1 MRKVEKQSQ
10 PCKSLPKIFLSMQK
24 DQNYNKIMTATVKRL
39 DGEGYNGNAAENM
52 GIEVLQ
58 TLKQEYDI
66 VDKYGA
72 SIAEEAALQSM
83 SPAEISFRLL
93 GFIYLTFL
101 RPLNI
106 YT

>member
-1 MRKVEKQSQ
+1 MKR
-10 PCKSLPKIFLSMQK
+10 

-39 DGEGYNGNAAENM
+39 DKEGYNGSAAENM

-72 SIAEEAALQSM
+72 SISEEEALQSM
-83 SPAEISFRLL
+83 SPC
-93 GFIYLTFL
+93 
-101 RPLNI
+101 
-106 YT
+106 